1 MFTLSLTLFGA
12 IIPGEPVNS
21 SQSQGTQGTLTFL
34 SHLAGCTK
42 GRAITVSWGVIQ
54 GSIGGHQ
61 GCWLS
66 HKDQWGTGTVRV

>member
-12 IIPGEPVNS
+12 IIPGKPVNS

-42 GRAITVSWGVIQ
+42 GRAITVSWGVTQ
-54 GSIGGHQ
+54 G
-61 GCWLS
+61 
-66 HKDQWGTGTVRV
+66 VN

>member
-12 IIPGEPVNS
+12 IIPGKSVNS

-42 GRAITVSWGVIQ
+42 GRAITVSWEVTQGVNWRAPGLLAQPQ
-54 GSIGGHQ
+54 GSVGHWD
-61 GCWLS
+61 C
-66 HKDQWGTGTVRV
+66 